1 MTTDPALLATMAVQN
16 QVPKLALVVDVE
28 HSSLQTSDAVQN
40 AALWNPVTH
49 ISEGALPRAAKIW
62 ADHVKSS
69 DRRGLAATAVRVGV
83 SEAAVRAGIAVDY
96 RQNLY

>member
-1 MTTDPALLATMAVQN
+1 MID
-16 QVPKLALVVDVE
+16 VD
-28 HSSLQTSDAVQN
+28 HSSLRVSHAVQN
-40 AALWNPVTH
+40 AALWNPATH

-62 ADHVKSS
+62 AEHVKSS
-69 DRRGLAATAVRVGV
+69 DRRGLAATAVRTGV